1 MGNLKNYHKMIKELM
16 SDKVPNLP
24 NYENFM
30 KATNKSTVF
39 ILAFM
44 NFLMEMNRKKESEIH
59 YMDSTPITVCMNH
72 KIYSHKVTKSIA
84 KRSKSTKGWWYGF
97 KMSGICNEYGDFEN
111 IIFSYANIADCKI
124 AEKLAEVVKG
134 TIFADAGYL
143 QKKDV
148 LKQMEEKGIKFEAA
162 PRKNMNRLM
171 SRFECYHIKHRSI
184 IESDWG
190 TLKNNFQLEYHK
202 ARSIVGMFR
211 HFFYSIAAYMINR
224 NLDFYQNF
232 FRLRLI

>member
-1 MGNLKNYHKMIKELM
+1 M

-44 NFLMEMNRKKESEIH
+44 KFLMEMNRKKESEIH

-72 KIYSHKVTKSIA
+72 KIYSHKVTKGIA
-84 KRSKSTKGWWYGF
+84 KRSKSTKGWW
-97 KMSGICNEYGDFEN
+97 SGCNHTGYCCNEYGDFEN

-148 LKQMEEKGIKFEAA
+148 LKRMEEKGIKFEALQE
-162 PRKNMNRLM
+162 K
-171 SRFECYHIKHRSI
+171 I
-184 IESDWG
+184 
-190 TLKNNFQLEYHK
+190 
-202 ARSIVGMFR
+202 
-211 HFFYSIAAYMINR
+211 
-224 NLDFYQNF
+224 
-232 FRLRLI
+232 

>member
-1 MGNLKNYHKMIKELM
+1 M
-16 SDKVPNLP
+16 SDKAPNLP
-24 NYENFM
+24 NYEHFM
-30 KATNKSTVF
+30 KATN
-39 ILAFM
+39 
-44 NFLMEMNRKKESEIH
+44 
-59 YMDSTPITVCMNH
+59 
-72 KIYSHKVTKSIA
+72 
-84 KRSKSTKGWWYGF
+84 KSTKGWWYGF
-97 KMSGICNEYGDFEN
+97 K
-111 IIFSYANIADCKI
+111 FSYANIADCKI

-171 SRFECYHIKHRSI
+171 SLFECYHIKHRSI

-211 HFFYSIAAYMINR
+211 HFFYSIVAYMINR
-224 NLDFYQNF
+224 NLEFYQNF